1 MDTDSEKSWLV
12 FKRFL
17 RKRESEKMREFEK
30 VEVIENE
37 RKGIRMVRVIEND
50 HDREKLENIEKRK
63 TMRLTLKAE
72 DVKLR
77 EFNRAV

>member
-1 MDTDSEKSWLV
+1 
-12 FKRFL
+12 
-17 RKRESEKMREFEK
+17 MREIEK
-30 VEVIENE
+30 VEVKEHE
-37 RKGIRMVRVIEND
+37 RKGIRMVRVIGND